1 MIGCALVIVW
11 IPAGSSAALVARPVF
26 PLQAMQASSGLG
38 IKYSDAPTD
47 DVRRLAAIET
57 DIRDARYVA
66 VEPILRDYL
75 QEYSSSGRAHYDL
88 GYVLFR
94 IRGGKL
100 SLADAIK
107 ESIKELSRSLELN
120 INNPDAHKI
129 LALDLVMIKRD
140 DLAEIEF
147 KEAERLNPKS
157 AEIHYLLGRH
167 YMGQSNYIP
176 AKKELEIAIQLNP
189 TYMKAYENL
198 GITMDMLG
206 DEPAALTYYLKA
218 IVLTEKQAVPSE
230 LPYLDLSRFYH
241 NQNKIDLA
249 ERLALKALHINPR
262 SDEAYFELARN
273 YRERAEWNKAAEA
286 LTKAI
291 AIDPYPAQYY
301 FLLGRTYNML
311 GKQQESREAFANYLK
326 YRDLTSPRSRSPGSQ

>member
-1 MIGCALVIVW
+1 MGCALAIAWV
-11 IPAGSSAALVARPVF
+11 PAGSSVALAARPVS

-38 IKYSDAPTD
+38 IKYSGSPTD
-47 DVRRLAAIET
+47 DVRRLAAIGT

-75 QEYSSSGRAHYDL
+75 QEYPSSWRAHYDL

-94 IRGGKL
+94 IHGGKL

-129 LALDLVMIKRD
+129 LALDLVMIQRD
-140 DLAEIEF
+140 DLAETEF
-147 KEAERLNPKS
+147 KEAERLDPSS
-157 AEIHYLLGRH
+157 AEIHYFLGRH
-167 YMGQSNYIP
+167 YMGQSNYIL
-176 AKKELEIAIQLNP
+176 AKKELETAIQLDP
-189 TYMKAYENL
+189 TYMKSYENL

-218 IVLTEKQAVPSE
+218 IALNEKQAVPSE
-230 LPYLDLSRFYH
+230 LPYLDLSKLYH

-249 ERLALKALHINPR
+249 EDFALKALHINPH

-273 YRERAEWNKAAEA
+273 YRERAEWGKAAEA

-311 GKQQESREAFANYLK
+311 GKQQQSREAFAKYLK
-326 YRDLTSPRSRSPGSQ
+326 YRDLTSPRSEFPGSP